1 MQCKTTLFV
10 VPTFLRGPRT
20 IDFCNNLY
28 FNKIQIWLV
37 RGPSHIGLP
46 SVILMPVSPPYSH
59 SGDMHPNNATEGR
72 VSRAYLDIFVEICSP
87 MMPLGAYITDRRRI
101 SPVLPSTSARE
112 DAFLACIGRW
122 RRSRSRF
129 LRGELS
135 FYAQRRGSVDVS
147 AHGPFN
153 ICSVWHHLCA
163 EASVRQRLCALVSYK
178 GCCFGRPSEQIYL
191 GKRLPARASY
201 NSCVSID
208 CFSCKIMPFFNFSHR
223 LLQVILFSMTTGLYT
238 HIRIKSK
245 AGRPSRA
252 ALPR

>member
-1 MQCKTTLFV
+1 
-10 VPTFLRGPRT
+10 
-20 IDFCNNLY
+20 
-28 FNKIQIWLV
+28 
-37 RGPSHIGLP
+37 
-46 SVILMPVSPPYSH
+46 
-59 SGDMHPNNATEGR
+59 
-72 VSRAYLDIFVEICSP
+72 
-87 MMPLGAYITDRRRI
+87 MMPPGAYITDRSRI
-101 SPVLPSTSARE
+101 SPVLPRPLSGRLLSSQALANGEGRGADSFVGNCRLMRRDAVLSTS
-112 DAFLACIGRW
+112 
-122 RRSRSRF
+122 
-129 LRGELS
+129 LRTDL
-135 FYAQRRGSVDVS
+135 
-147 AHGPFN
+147 

-163 EASVRQRLCALVSYK
+163 EASVRQRLCALASYK

-201 NSCVSID
+201 NSWVSID